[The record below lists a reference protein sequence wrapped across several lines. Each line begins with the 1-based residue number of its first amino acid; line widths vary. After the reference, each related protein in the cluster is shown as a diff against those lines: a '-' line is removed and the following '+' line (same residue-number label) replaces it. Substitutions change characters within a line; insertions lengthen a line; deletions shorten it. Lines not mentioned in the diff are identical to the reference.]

1 MFKLTG
7 QFITLGCSVA
17 LLLLLMLMLF
27 SLLYCFK
34 ILFLKIHLW
43 GAGMRVEDMS
53 LRHHCVPHPLSPDAA
68 LKIFSV
74 EVQSNIGS
82 HDGRTKVI
90 PLHSQLAD
98 EPDGR
103 GSV

>member
-1 MFKLTG
+1 MVFKLTG
-7 QFITLGCSVA
+7 HNSCDSVT

-34 ILFLKIHLW
+34 TLFLKIHLW
-43 GAGMRVEDMS
+43 GARMKVEDMS
-53 LRHHCVPHPLSPDAA
+53 LRHHCVLHPLSPDAA
-68 LKIFSV
+68 LKTFSV
-74 EVQSNIGS
+74 EVQSNVGS
-82 HDGRTKVI
+82 HDGSTEVV